1 MIKRNTYFILFGRFA
16 RAGPRSEPLAYE
28 MVRFDGS
35 FRRADMAPRGTKES
49 AFPSGLPGNR
59 RNRGREDHIPLHS
72 ISSNDIVR
80 VQASSYLAYLK
91 VSSLGSCRKS
101 ACYQATNHL

>member
-1 MIKRNTYFILFGRFA
+1 MFSLHFNITNFFLFGRFA

-49 AFPSGLPGNR
+49 TFPSGLPGNR
-59 RNRGREDHIPLHS
+59 RNRGREDHIPLHT
-72 ISSNDIVR
+72 ISSNDIVC
-80 VQASSYLAYLK
+80 L
-91 VSSLGSCRKS
+91 
-101 ACYQATNHL
+101 